1 MAIWLYAV
9 SGRAAVLEKIN
20 VWGRMVLVVMAATL
34 GTETVGA
41 SKPVIPA
48 SFDERQTLSEPGNG
62 MGFASSPL
70 QQLGEHQQNQRWVF

>member
-70 QQLGEHQQNQRWVF
+70 QQLGEQQQNQRWVF